1 MLGIGEL
8 VALPSKG
15 LMMKAG
21 FDSSMENVKKE
32 FVEKAL
38 RLEAGDD
45 DAEYDEEEDEN
56 REAQMK
62 DF

>member
-1 MLGIGEL
+1 
-8 VALPSKG
+8 
-15 LMMKAG
+15 MMMI
-21 FDSSMENVKKE
+21 DSSMENVKKE

-38 RLEAGDD
+38 RLEAGDE
-45 DAEYDEEEDEN
+45 DAEYDEEQDEN